1 MMTLSELTYRLS
13 LNQAQIVMDA
23 LAELPWRV
31 SNPVIL
37 SMRAQADVQFAE
49 TEKPA
54 QEEEKPAEE

>member
-1 MMTLSELTYRLS
+1 MTLAELTYRLT

-31 SNPVIL
+31 SNPVIV

-49 TEKPA
+49 TEEPA
-54 QEEEKPAEE
+54 KEEEKPAEE